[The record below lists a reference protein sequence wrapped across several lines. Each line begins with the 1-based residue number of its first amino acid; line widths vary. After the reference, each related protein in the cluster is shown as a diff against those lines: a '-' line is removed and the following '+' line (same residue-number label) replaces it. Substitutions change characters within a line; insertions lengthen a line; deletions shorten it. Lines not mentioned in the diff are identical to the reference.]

1 MICPNLTNSTI
12 RKQFN
17 NLVDVVGED
26 FAYYLWD
33 KNNGLPLSQQ
43 TTGKGATESVS
54 ANPLYANLEG
64 LYEGDSRKATLA
76 VAITFGTNFQKKYAG
91 FNKMSVND
99 QVKSITDYIFNSD
112 KSLEEVATGYIRR
125 ANQMNVQKG
134 RAISVNQDQVSRE
147 DLRKDPNSVVNKI
160 EDVTGLD
167 KLEAYNNFKNNPIS
181 RFTSFANMHNVV
193 NSGAYAT
200 WTKHALTLYK
210 GSDYTDIYHE
220 SWHEFSQK
228 YLTPAERAALYQT
241 ITSREGSF
249 KIGEMSIPYNVLTQR
264 QAEEVLAEEYR
275 AFALKKGKDVTH
287 VAKVEGPI
295 AKFFNRVYNFLQALF
310 NGVTKRGN
318 LSSEELSKSKVTEVF
333 ENLYL
338 GKIYTYRRSEKNIA
352 ETILNR
358 TKSFTLVT
366 EDERGKHTMD
376 YAANDGFEI
385 LNFIDYSLYSKMKAD
400 GRKISDLLNDTI
412 RNQYVP
418 ELYNAVRE
426 NFRQAIAEYE
436 AQVLVA
442 ESKKDQGSVDI
453 LLDRIAKL
461 KPIVYNDE
469 TWMDTVAHHQSFV
482 QGDLFKVD
490 STVATKDDTQESAQ
504 EDTIPGEEGKD
515 VGQYADRSAVNPLQY
530 YDPYVVELIRSLPNK
545 QVVAGQVIVVTGD
558 SLGLPTNG
566 DFLYNKN
573 LLQDKLSGVDNYE
586 EAIKIIEGL
595 VEYNPQMRDLLDML
609 PSPKENELT
618 PEELLLKGQF
628 LQSMSMP
635 QITPFRLKAEKVA
648 RIIETSKGNKE
659 VSGLGFNTFFVS
671 TLTQDALLE
680 FFDNEFQQSALR
692 DHRSENQEEGRKFTK
707 ISPNG
712 LEFATFSIESA
723 LTSYKLSPQSSTK
736 ELFDFM
742 RDAFGIDLYP
752 QNMASFFDKQGN
764 IRQTLSP
771 YSATTE
777 DAMRKSALAA
787 YNKMVLYNL
796 ISKLPIKEYRNLH
809 NKVNKAV
816 ETPART
822 FLSDVRKDIAGLLQ
836 EGIKELK
843 GDLTPYEEDTQSILS
858 YKEVLNH
865 FNENIGNQTL
875 TNERQLLFKAAENF
889 YYVTKSAS
897 FINDEGNLEWS
908 IREWQHLVSEVSN
921 VNNVQNVKDLSGHLN
936 LNSNDFVGNFDE
948 TGSFSTNSAL
958 LNKLFNQ
965 SGTRRKNLSKE
976 FRKMEVVNFTGYT
989 VGPEGKKTIN
999 LNPEDKLI
1007 QDLGAYLKEGVF
1019 ENMRPGS
1026 KASSYATRMSGSRAE
1041 RLYYDI
1047 NTFGLDVEN
1056 GTVIFPSEVFSQ
1068 YYKYLNFELSRAY
1081 TDTNRKEK
1089 LTAKEKR
1096 GGQFIIF
1103 NGIVPK
1109 NLETQMLDIVKNSE
1123 LSKKEAVAEA
1133 LKVLPF
1139 AQFRSYL
1146 EPFLNNEVQTLK
1158 AELAEAINLG
1168 QLEKNPKDSSTMSLN
1183 DRFKTLFPDT
1193 ANLDLVLADY
1203 IANYSTHQIEY
1214 MHLFVG
1220 DPSNFNIKNDDLK
1233 QDNWREVFKRLG
1245 ASISPGR
1252 QPRIDTQDLNTFNN
1266 NKSLSR
1272 GLESLVSPNTVR
1284 DYGTTFNY
1292 VQFKDIKTFETP
1304 EQRSAYARQIITNYA
1319 TYLSTQD
1326 KGKLSMDKYIAKAE
1340 DLLGDNIAAVL
1351 DQEKE
1356 SDAQAY
1362 VNLDFMRF
1370 YLHSIGEW
1378 GPKLEK
1384 AYKHE
1389 IKVMEKILAY
1399 RQTNDPVIYQEIKD
1413 LIAQTDMGIL
1423 TSLKLGYWGSPTNNT
1438 NYVTLGKYSVFPMS
1452 PSVVFETD
1460 LEERALDMFTSGVDF
1475 ATFDS
1480 GSKMSLPVDSIDFY
1494 KKETVVDAYGVE
1506 KEVRAINPITKESI
1520 VEFPIEGLRRQ
1531 QYIAPKYKN
1540 EATLSTQ
1547 MVKILFSNFYE
1558 DGQLSSQYLENPI
1571 IGEKIERARQAFIN
1585 NLNVVVEAEKAKI
1598 YTKIGAEMKNGK
1610 LVSFDTEMFADWIT
1624 NEFDKKDIPQAV
1636 YDYLLVENNRFVFSL
1651 DVAPQRAL
1659 FESVLAS
1666 ALSKRVV
1673 RPKMFGEAYIQL
1685 ASSGFNKTNTRYTN
1699 PTDAEVEKYGV
1710 SGLRD
1715 YGRVVNGKHQPAD
1728 IKLAYNPIK
1737 HAPLLKL
1744 NWNGEQIGTVDRL
1757 NKALLD
1763 DVWVEQNSQKITI
1776 VGVRIPVQALN
1787 SMEYLRVREF
1797 LPEKAGPIIIVP
1809 PSIVTKSGSDFDIDK
1824 LFMYEPELDDDGNL
1838 ILSNKDFQKNPASV
1852 YEFIKFRQESKAE
1865 LAKAINVLKNK
1876 KKEFIDRFSADTT
1889 IQDVMSSFIANNNMV
1904 FKVSAKSKKTDK
1916 EESTIMNNAL
1926 TQAIVLEQALAAQS
1940 QDPEIIELTKTI
1952 SNLKNIYQK
1961 YEKYSPGRVKSGSS
1975 NEVIAAI
1982 SDVLSEPSIIDT
1994 FLKPTDSPILKG
2006 IANYYDNKY
2015 RMGIGKIKSSRMF
2028 SPSVSLQIFRE
2039 NATGKKSL
2047 GIDAKTNALHKLYQ
2061 QVGLRYTDEFFLENF
2076 RMRSNKD
2083 ANGIVLGG
2091 LYEANNPYREGA
2103 DKYLI
2108 SDIINEFINGHV
2120 DIEKE
2125 DWINYFNADKAR
2137 TASILQMVL
2146 NGMPIEDAILLVNQ
2160 PIIHH
2165 YLKNK
2170 NLNQTSRQLGF
2181 VGKNVGIYLIE
2192 GLTATGLK
2200 NYVKYDNG
2208 RFSLRKTVREMIS
2221 DDLFNK
2227 HLTSFN
2233 EENYTPTTDTSRNSY
2248 DLLLSTINEGDNR
2261 VKVIAQ
2267 LAFLTQY
2274 ALIQEQNENLLN
2286 LTSVIDFNTAS
2297 YRNLNDFHKV
2307 APALR
2312 EASNYF
2318 NKEALDKIISS
2329 SVVSPFNITED
2340 AITMGNQVFDVIGS
2354 NEYQEFL
2361 NIYLDRYGKFW
2372 DADTAVTEV
2381 NNLNSAVMHAF
2392 IQKFT
2397 ELSGVDYYQEYGPK
2411 SKYLTKG
2418 AQGNL
2423 ASQYNKLFKQFS
2435 KYDSNLAA
2443 FVRKNLFLKNF
2454 RKQDVEGTNKF
2465 YIAMQTNERDPVTVD
2480 AIQKS
2485 FEDGLNYNYSQ
2496 PIEVNGQTIDLNE
2509 SVRQFFQDVANA
2521 TILGQGFL
2529 IKFRSIQPYLPVN
2542 ALESLWGAV
2551 EELRDIKSKL
2561 FTDQT
2566 DFTDEQKE
2574 EAKQGRLN
2582 FFGFLDQVMKIHA
2595 KQAFSSA
2602 SKSMNRLKYF
2612 PDYLRESVAKGI
2624 VLTPKAKGIAAMLVP
2639 NTTDTKLKSKFPVK
2653 FEGKE
2658 YKDALAAFD
2667 ANKVPF
2673 IIEGKRENASILSE
2687 LMTSI
2692 LTERFRQYPRM
2703 FGLVSDLGGVAL
2715 LEMSIFKGMGY
2726 EWRTSTTSP
2735 GNYLKSLMSAYN
2747 NVEAELTP
2755 IWEAMQAEKEQ
2766 AMTEDEM
2773 PDTLLDDQAYL
2784 DYLNKAGGEEFSGP
2798 FIAIED
2804 DGSMDLEDTGLKL
2817 KTPPAT
2823 VQEPM
2828 YPTGMVDS
2836 AKNEVNLKF
2845 SEVTAAR
2852 LRELLPEA
2860 SEEKLNFIVAK
2871 IQQEMKDQNPGFDF
2885 TSTC

>member
-17 NLVDVVGED
+17 SLVDVVGED

-76 VAITFGTNFQKKYAG
+76 VAITFGKNFQKKYAG
-91 FNKMSVND
+91 FNKMSVVD

-112 KSLEEVATGYIRR
+112 KSLEEIAAGYIRR

-134 RAISVNQDQVSRE
+134 RAISVNQEQVSRE

-160 EDVTGLD
+160 EEVTGLD
-167 KLEAYNNFKNNPIS
+167 RLEAYNNFKNSPIS

-249 KIGEMSIPYNVLTQR
+249 KIGNMSIPYNALTQR

-275 AFALKKGKDVTH
+275 AFALKKSKDVTE
-287 VAKVEGPI
+287 VAKVEKPV
-295 AKFFNRVYNFLQALF
+295 AKLFDRIYYFLQSLF

-318 LSSEELSKSKVTEVF
+318 LSPEDLAQSKVTEVF
-333 ENLYL
+333 ENLYS

-366 EDERGKHTMD
+366 EDEKGKHTMD

-385 LNFIDYSLYSKMKAD
+385 LNFIDYSLYAKMKAD
-400 GRKISDLLNDTI
+400 GRKISDLLDESI

-436 AQVLVA
+436 AQLQVA
-442 ESKKDQGSVDI
+442 INKKDAGTADI
-453 LLDRIAKL
+453 LQDRIDKL

-469 TWMDTVAHHQSFV
+469 TWLDTVDHHQSFV
-482 QGDLFKVD
+482 QGDLFKVQ
-490 STVATKDDTQESAQ
+490 SEITTKDDTQESVQ

-573 LLQDKLSGVDNYE
+573 LLQDKLSGVTNYE

-609 PSPKENELT
+609 PSPKQTELT
-618 PEELLLKGQF
+618 PEELLLKSQF
-628 LQSMSMP
+628 IQSMSMP
-635 QITPFRLKAEKVA
+635 QVTPFRLKAEKIA
-648 RIIETSKGNKE
+648 RIIETTKGNKE

-692 DHRSENQEEGRKFTK
+692 EHRSENAEEGRKFVK
-707 ISPNG
+707 SAPNG

-736 ELFDFM
+736 QLFDFM

-787 YNKMVLYNL
+787 YNKMVLYNM
-796 ISKLPIKEYRNLH
+796 INKLPVKEYRNLL

-822 FLSDVRKDIAGLLQ
+822 FLSDVRKDISSLLQ

-843 GDLTPYEEDTQSILS
+843 GNTAITEKDTEATIA
-858 YKEVLNH
+858 YKNVLQH

-875 TNERQLLFKAAENF
+875 ANERQLLFKAAENF

-897 FINDEGNLEWS
+897 FINDEGNMEWS

-936 LNSNDFVGNFDE
+936 LNSNDFVGNFDKS
-948 TGSFSTNSAL
+948 GSFVTNSAL

-989 VGPEGKKTIN
+989 PGVDGKKTIN

-1047 NTFGLDVEN
+1047 NSFGLDSESGAVMLPGEVVEQ
-1056 GTVIFPSEVFSQ
+1056 F
-1068 YYKYLNFELSRAY
+1068 YKYLKFELSRAY
-1081 TDTNRKEK
+1081 TDTNGKEK

-1103 NGIVPK
+1103 NGIIPK
-1109 NLETQMLDIVKNSE
+1109 DIEKQMLDTIKSSE
-1123 LSKKEAVAEA
+1123 LSKEETVDQVMKLMPLASF
-1133 LKVLPF
+1133 K
-1139 AQFRSYL
+1139 SYL
-1146 EPFLNNEVQTLK
+1146 EPFFNAEVQTFKL
-1158 AELAEAINLG
+1158 ELAEAINLG
-1168 QLEKNPKDSSTMSLN
+1168 QIEKNPRDSSTMSLE

-1193 ANLDLVLADY
+1193 PNLDIVLADY
-1203 IANYSTHQIEY
+1203 ITNYSTHQIEY

-1220 DPSNFNIKNDDLK
+1220 DPSNFNINTDDLK
-1233 QDNWREVFKRLG
+1233 QDNWREVFKRIG

-1252 QPRIDTQDLNTFNN
+1252 QPKIDTQDLNTFNG
-1266 NKSLSR
+1266 NKKLSR

-1284 DYGTTFNY
+1284 NYGTTFNY
-1292 VQFKDIKTFETP
+1292 VQFKDINTFETP
-1304 EQRSAYARQIITNYA
+1304 EQRVVFARQIITNYA
-1319 TYLSTQD
+1319 SHLSTED
-1326 KGKLSMDKYIAKAE
+1326 KGKLSMDEYIAKAE

-1351 DQEKE
+1351 NQKKE

-1362 VNLDFMRF
+1362 MNLDFMRF

-1389 IKVMEKILAY
+1389 VKVMEKILAY
-1399 RQTNDPVIYQEIKD
+1399 RQTNDPTTYQEIKD

-1460 LEERALDMFTSGVDF
+1460 LEERALDMFKSGVDF

-1494 KKETVVDAYGVE
+1494 RKETVVDAYGVE

-1547 MVKILFSNFYE
+1547 LVKILFSNFYE
-1558 DGQLSSQYLENPI
+1558 DGQLAGEYAGNSV
-1571 IGEKIERARQAFIN
+1571 IGQKIERARQAFIN

-1598 YTKIGAEMKNGK
+1598 YTRIGAEMKDGK

-1624 NEFDKKDIPQAV
+1624 SEFDKKDIPQAV

-1659 FESVLAS
+1659 FESVLSS

-1685 ASSGFNKTNTRYTN
+1685 ASSGFNKTNTRYTK
-1699 PTDAEVEKYGV
+1699 PTDADVAKYGV
-1710 SGLRD
+1710 GGLRD
-1715 YGRVVNGKHQPAD
+1715 YGRIVNGKHQPAD
-1728 IKLAYNPIK
+1728 IKLAFNPKK
-1737 HAPLLKL
+1737 HAPLLNL
-1744 NWNGEQIGTVDRL
+1744 SYNGEVIGTLDRL
-1757 NKALLD
+1757 NEALMD
-1763 DVWVEQNSQKITI
+1763 DNWVEQNSAKITI

-1787 SMEYLRVREF
+1787 SMEFLRVREF

-1824 LFMYEPELDDDGNL
+1824 LFMYEPEMDDKGNL
-1838 ILSNKDFQKNPASV
+1838 ILTNKEFQANPAAV
-1852 YEFIKFRQESKAE
+1852 YEFIKFRQESKVE
-1865 LAKAINVLKNK
+1865 LSRAINVLKNK
-1876 KKEFIDRFSADTT
+1876 KKEFIDRFSADKT

-1904 FKVSAKSKKTDK
+1904 FKVSKSKKTDK
-1916 EESTIMNNAL
+1916 EESAIMDNAL
-1926 TQAIVLEQALAAQS
+1926 TQAIVLEQALAAQT

-1952 SNLKNIYQK
+1952 SNLKKIYQK
-1961 YEKYSPGRVKSGSS
+1961 YEKYSPGRIKSGSS

-1982 SDVLSEPSIIDT
+1982 SDVLSEPSVMST

-2006 IANYYDNKY
+2006 LAKYYDDKY
-2015 RMGIGKIKSSRMF
+2015 RMGTGKIKSSRMF
-2028 SPSVSLQIFRE
+2028 TPSVSLQIFRE

-2061 QVGLRYTDEFFLENF
+2061 QVGLRYTEEFFLNNF
-2076 RMRSNKD
+2076 LMRTNKD

-2091 LYEANNPYREGA
+2091 LYEANNPYREGEN
-2103 DKYLI
+2103 KYLI

-2137 TASILQMVL
+2137 TATILQMVL

-2160 PIIHH
+2160 PIVHH
-2165 YLKNK
+2165 YLKNR
-2170 NLNQTSRQLGF
+2170 NLNQTARQLGF
-2181 VGKNVGIYLIE
+2181 SGKRMGDYLKE
-2192 GLTATGLK
+2192 GLTAVGLK
-2200 NYVKYDNG
+2200 SYLQYDNG
-2208 RFSLRKTVREMIS
+2208 KLSIRKTIREMMS

-2227 HLTSFN
+2227 HIKNFN

-2248 DLLLSTINEGDNR
+2248 DLLLSTIDEGDNR
-2261 VKVIAQ
+2261 VKAIAQ

-2274 ALIQEQNENLLN
+2274 ALIEEQNENLLN

-2312 EASNYF
+2312 EAQNFF
-2318 NKEALDKIISS
+2318 NKEALDKIVSS
-2329 SVVSPFNITED
+2329 SVVSPFNVTED
-2340 AITMGNQVFDVIGS
+2340 AITIGTQVFDVIGS
-2354 NEYQEFL
+2354 KEYQEFL
-2361 NIYLDRYGKFW
+2361 NLYIDQYGKFW
-2372 DADTAVTEV
+2372 DPDTTVTEV

-2423 ASQYNKLFKQFS
+2423 ASQYNKLFKQFA
-2435 KYDSNLAA
+2435 KYDTNLASFA
-2443 FVRKNLFLKNF
+2443 RRNLFLKNF

-2496 PIEVNGQTIDLNE
+2496 SIEVNGQTIDLNE

-2521 TILGQGFL
+2521 TILGQGFA

-2542 ALESLWGAV
+2542 SLESLWGAV
-2551 EELRDIKSKL
+2551 EELRDIKGKL
-2561 FTDQT
+2561 FADESE
-2566 DFTDEQKE
+2566 FTDEQKAE
-2574 EAKQGRLN
+2574 SKQGRINFLSFLN
-2582 FFGFLDQVMKIHA
+2582 QVMKIHA
-2595 KQAFSSA
+2595 KQAFSPA
-2602 SKSMNRLKYF
+2602 SKSLNRLKYF

-2624 VLTPKAKGIAAMLVP
+2624 VITPKAKGIAAMLVP
-2639 NTTDTKLKSKFPVK
+2639 NTTEAKLKSKFPVK

-2658 YKDALAAFD
+2658 YSDVMAAFN
-2667 ANKVPF
+2667 ANKLPF
-2673 IIEGKRENASILSE
+2673 IIEGRRENASILSE

-2703 FGLVSDLGGVAL
+2703 FGLISDLGGVAL
-2715 LEMSIFKGMGY
+2715 LEMSIYKGMGY

-2735 GNYLKSLMSAYN
+2735 GNYIKSLINAYN

-2755 IWEAMQAEKEQ
+2755 IWEQMQADKAQ
-2766 AMTEDEM
+2766 AMTEEDM
-2773 PDTLLDDQAYL
+2773 PDTSLDDQAYL
-2784 DYLNKAGGEEFSGP
+2784 DYLNKQGGEEFSGP

-2817 KTPPAT
+2817 KTPA
-2823 VQEPM
+2823 VVEEPM
-2828 YPTGMVDS
+2828 YDTGMIDKS
-2836 AKNEVNLKF
+2836 NNEIKLKY
-2845 SEVTAAR
+2845 SEVTPAR
-2852 LRELLPEA
+2852 LRELMPQA
-2860 SEEKLNFIVAK
+2860 SEEKLNFIVAN
-2871 IQQEMKDQNPGFDF
+2871 IQQQMRDQNPGFDF

>member
-17 NLVDVVGED
+17 SLVDVVGED

-112 KSLEEVATGYIRR
+112 KSLEEVAAGYIRR
-125 ANQMNVQKG
+125 ANQMNVQSN

-249 KIGEMSIPYNVLTQR
+249 KIGEMSIPYNALTQR

-275 AFALKKGKDVTH
+275 AFAITKSKDVTA
-287 VAKVEGPI
+287 VPKSEGPI
-295 AKFFNRVYNFLQALF
+295 AKLFNRIYNFLQALF

-318 LSSEELSKSKVTEVF
+318 LSPEDLATSKVTEVF
-333 ENLYL
+333 ENLYS

-436 AQVLVA
+436 AQLEVA
-442 ESKKDQGSVDI
+442 TNKKDQGSIDI

-469 TWMDTVAHHQSFV
+469 TWLDTVDHHQSFV
-482 QGDLFKVD
+482 QGDLFKVQSD
-490 STVATKDDTQESAQ
+490 ITTKDDTQETAQ

-545 QVVAGQVIVVTGD
+545 QVVAGQIIVVTGD

-573 LLQDKLSGVDNYE
+573 LLQDKLAGVANYE

-609 PSPKENELT
+609 PSPKQTELT
-618 PEELLLKGQF
+618 PEELLLKSQF
-628 LQSMSMP
+628 IQSMSMP
-635 QITPFRLKAEKVA
+635 QVTPFRLKAEKVA
-648 RIIETSKGNKE
+648 RIIETSRGSKE

-692 DHRSENQEEGRKFTK
+692 EHRSENEEEGRKFVKT
-707 ISPNG
+707 SPNG

-723 LTSYKLSPQSSTK
+723 LSSYKLSPQSSTK
-736 ELFDFM
+736 DLFDFM

-752 QNMASFFDKQGN
+752 QNMPSFFDKQGN

-771 YSATTE
+771 YSLTTE
-777 DAMRKSALAA
+777 DAIRKSALAA
-787 YNKMVLYNL
+787 YNKMVLYNM
-796 ISKLPIKEYRNLH
+796 INKLPAKEYRDLL

-822 FLSDVRKDIAGLLQ
+822 FLSDVRKDISSLLQ

-843 GDLTPYEEDTQSILS
+843 GNTAITEKDTEATIA
-858 YKEVLNH
+858 YKNVLQH

-897 FINDEGNLEWS
+897 FINDEGNMEWS

-948 TGSFSTNSAL
+948 SGAFTTNSAL

-976 FRKMEVVNFTGYT
+976 LRKMEVVNFTGFS

-999 LNPEDKLI
+999 LNSDDKLI

-1026 KASSYATRMSGSRAE
+1026 KASSYATRMSGSRSE

-1047 NTFGLDVEN
+1047 NSFGVDMEN
-1056 GTVIFPSEVFSQ
+1056 GSILLPGEVISQ
-1068 YYKYLNFELSRAY
+1068 FYKYLNFELSRAY

-1089 LTAKEKR
+1089 LTDKEKR

-1103 NGIVPK
+1103 NGIIPK
-1109 NLETQMLDIVKNSE
+1109 DVEKQMIDIVKNSE

-1133 LKVLPF
+1133 MKLMPL

-1146 EPFLNNEVQTLK
+1146 EPFFNNEVQVLK
-1158 AELAEAINLG
+1158 GELAEAINLG
-1168 QLEKNPKDSSTMSLN
+1168 QLEKNPKDASTMSLE

-1193 ANLDLVLADY
+1193 PNLDVVLADY

-1220 DPSNFNIKNDDLK
+1220 DPSNFNIKEEDLN
-1233 QDNWREVFKRLG
+1233 QDNWREVFKRIG

-1252 QPRIDTQDLNTFNN
+1252 QPKIDTQDLNTFNS

-1304 EQRSAYARQIITNYA
+1304 EQRSAFARQIITNYA
-1319 TYLSTQD
+1319 TYLSTED
-1326 KGKLSMDKYIAKAE
+1326 KGKLPMDQYIAKAE
-1340 DLLGDNIAAVL
+1340 DLLGDNISAVL
-1351 DQEKE
+1351 NQGKE

-1362 VNLDFMRF
+1362 MNLDFMRF

-1389 IKVMEKILAY
+1389 VKVMEKILAY
-1399 RQTNDPVIYQEIKD
+1399 RQTNDPTTYQEIKD
-1413 LIAQTDMGIL
+1413 LIAKTDMGIL

-1460 LEERALDMFTSGVDF
+1460 LEERALDMFTNGVDF

-1494 KKETVVDAYGVE
+1494 RKETMVDAYGVE
-1506 KEVRAINPITKESI
+1506 KEVRAMNPITRESI
-1520 VEFPIEGLRRQ
+1520 VEFPIVGLRRQ
-1531 QYIAPKYKN
+1531 QYIAPKHKN

-1558 DGQLSSQYLENPI
+1558 DGQLAGEYGSNSV
-1571 IGEKIERARQAFIN
+1571 IGQKIERARQAFIN

-1598 YTKIGAEMKNGK
+1598 YTRIGAEMKDGK

-1624 NEFDKKDIPQAV
+1624 SEFDKKDIPQAV

-1659 FESVLAS
+1659 FESVLSS

-1685 ASSGFNKTNTRYTN
+1685 ASSGFNKTNTRYTK
-1699 PTDAEVEKYGV
+1699 PTDADIEKYGV
-1710 SGLRD
+1710 GGLRD
-1715 YGRVVNGKHQPAD
+1715 YGRIVNGRHQPAD
-1728 IKLAYNPIK
+1728 IKLAFNPKK
-1737 HAPLLKL
+1737 HAPLLNL
-1744 NWNGEQIGTVDRL
+1744 SYNGEVIGTLDRL
-1757 NKALLD
+1757 NKALMD
-1763 DVWVEQNSQKITI
+1763 DNWVEQNSAKITI

-1787 SMEYLRVREF
+1787 SMEFLRVREF

-1824 LFMYEPELDDDGNL
+1824 LFMYEPEMDDEGNL
-1838 ILSNKDFQKNPASV
+1838 ILTNKEFQANPAAV
-1852 YEFIKFRQESKAE
+1852 YEFIKFRQESKVE
-1865 LAKAINVLKNK
+1865 LSRAINVLKNK
-1876 KKEFIDRFSADTT
+1876 KKEFIDRFSADKT

-1904 FKVSAKSKKTDK
+1904 FKVSKSKKTDK
-1916 EESTIMNNAL
+1916 EESAIMDNAL
-1926 TQAIVLEQALAAQS
+1926 TQAIVLEQALAAQT

-1952 SNLKNIYQK
+1952 ANLKKIYQK
-1961 YEKYSPGRVKSGSS
+1961 YEKYSPGRIKSGSS

-1982 SDVLSEPSIIDT
+1982 SDVLSEPSVMST

-2006 IANYYDNKY
+2006 IAAQYDKKY
-2015 RMGIGKIKSSRMF
+2015 RMGIGRIKSSRMF
-2028 SPSVSLQIFRE
+2028 TPSVSLQIFRE

-2061 QVGLRYTDEFFLENF
+2061 QVGLRYTDQFFLDNF

-2083 ANGIVLGG
+2083 DNGVILGG

-2137 TASILQMVL
+2137 TATILQMVL
-2146 NGMPIEDAILLVNQ
+2146 NGMPIEDAILLANQ

-2165 YLKNK
+2165 YLKNR
-2170 NLNQTSRQLGF
+2170 NLNQTSKQLGF
-2181 VGKNVGIYLIE
+2181 VGKKAGMYLIE
-2192 GLTATGLK
+2192 GLTAAGLK
-2200 NYVKYDNG
+2200 SYLQYDSG
-2208 RFSLRKTVREMIS
+2208 RFSLRKTVREMMS

-2227 HLTSFN
+2227 HIKSFN

-2248 DLLLSTINEGDNR
+2248 DVLLGSINEGDNR
-2261 VKVIAQ
+2261 TKVVAQ

-2274 ALIQEQNENLLN
+2274 ALVEEQNENLLN

-2312 EASNYF
+2312 EAANYF
-2318 NKEALDKIISS
+2318 NQEALDKIVSG

-2340 AITMGNQVFDVIGS
+2340 AVTMGNQVFDVIGS
-2354 NEYQEFL
+2354 KEYQEFL
-2361 NIYLDRYGKFW
+2361 NIYLDKYGKFW

-2423 ASQYNKLFKQFS
+2423 ASQYNKLFKQFA
-2435 KYDSNLAA
+2435 KYDTNLAS

-2496 PIEVNGQTIDLNE
+2496 PIVVNGQTVDLNE

-2542 ALESLWGAV
+2542 SLESLWGAV
-2551 EELRDIKSKL
+2551 EELRDIKTKL
-2561 FTDQT
+2561 FADQT

-2595 KQAFSSA
+2595 KQAFSPA
-2602 SKSMNRLKYF
+2602 SKSLNRLKYF

-2624 VLTPKAKGIAAMLVP
+2624 VITPKAKGIAAMLVP
-2639 NTTDTKLKSKFPVK
+2639 NTTETKLKSKFSVK

-2658 YKDALAAFD
+2658 YADVMAAFN

-2735 GNYLKSLMSAYN
+2735 GNYLKSLINAYN

-2755 IWEAMQAEKEQ
+2755 IWEQMQADKAQ
-2766 AMTEDEM
+2766 AVQPEEM
-2773 PDTLLDDQAYL
+2773 PDTLLDDQGYI
-2784 DYLNKAGGEEFSGP
+2784 DYLNKQEGEGFSGP

-2823 VQEPM
+2823 VQEPT
-2828 YPTGMVDS
+2828 YPTGMVDKF
-2836 AKNEVNLKF
+2836 KNEVNLKF
-2845 SEVTAAR
+2845 SEVTSIR

>member
-1 MICPNLTNSTI
+1 
-12 RKQFN
+12 
-17 NLVDVVGED
+17 
-26 FAYYLWD
+26 
-33 KNNGLPLSQQ
+33 
-43 TTGKGATESVS
+43 
-54 ANPLYANLEG
+54 
-64 LYEGDSRKATLA
+64 
-76 VAITFGTNFQKKYAG
+76 
-91 FNKMSVND
+91 
-99 QVKSITDYIFNSD
+99 
-112 KSLEEVATGYIRR
+112 
-125 ANQMNVQKG
+125 
-134 RAISVNQDQVSRE
+134 
-147 DLRKDPNSVVNKI
+147 
-160 EDVTGLD
+160 
-167 KLEAYNNFKNNPIS
+167 
-181 RFTSFANMHNVV
+181 
-193 NSGAYAT
+193 
-200 WTKHALTLYK
+200 
-210 GSDYTDIYHE
+210 
-220 SWHEFSQK
+220 
-228 YLTPAERAALYQT
+228 
-241 ITSREGSF
+241 
-249 KIGEMSIPYNVLTQR
+249 
-264 QAEEVLAEEYR
+264 
-275 AFALKKGKDVTH
+275 
-287 VAKVEGPI
+287 
-295 AKFFNRVYNFLQALF
+295 
-310 NGVTKRGN
+310 
-318 LSSEELSKSKVTEVF
+318 
-333 ENLYL
+333 
-338 GKIYTYRRSEKNIA
+338 
-352 ETILNR
+352 
-358 TKSFTLVT
+358 
-366 EDERGKHTMD
+366 
-376 YAANDGFEI
+376 
-385 LNFIDYSLYSKMKAD
+385 
-400 GRKISDLLNDTI
+400 
-412 RNQYVP
+412 
-418 ELYNAVRE
+418 
-426 NFRQAIAEYE
+426 
-436 AQVLVA
+436 
-442 ESKKDQGSVDI
+442 
-453 LLDRIAKL
+453 
-461 KPIVYNDE
+461 
-469 TWMDTVAHHQSFV
+469 
-482 QGDLFKVD
+482 
-490 STVATKDDTQESAQ
+490 
-504 EDTIPGEEGKD
+504 
-515 VGQYADRSAVNPLQY
+515 
-530 YDPYVVELIRSLPNK
+530 
-545 QVVAGQVIVVTGD
+545 
-558 SLGLPTNG
+558 
-566 DFLYNKN
+566 
-573 LLQDKLSGVDNYE
+573 
-586 EAIKIIEGL
+586 
-595 VEYNPQMRDLLDML
+595 MRDLLDML

-843 GDLTPYEEDTQSILS
+843 GKTAITEEDTEATTNF
-858 YKEVLNH
+858 KKVLQH

-1158 AELAEAINLG
+1158 VELAEAINLG

-1399 RQTNDPVIYQEIKD
+1399 RQTNDAVTYQEIKD

-1558 DGQLSSQYLENPI
+1558 DGQLSSQYLENSI

-1598 YTKIGAEMKNGK
+1598 YTKIGAEMKDGK

-1715 YGRVVNGKHQPAD
+1715 YGRIVNGKHQPAD

-2083 ANGIVLGG
+2083 ANGVILGG
-2091 LYEANNPYREGA
+2091 LYEANNPYREGK

-2165 YLKNK
+2165 YLKSK

-2192 GLTATGLK
+2192 GLTAAGLK

-2574 EAKQGRLN
+2574 EAKKGRLN

-2595 KQAFSSA
+2595 KQAFSPA

-2823 VQEPM
+2823 VQEPV

-2836 AKNEVNLKF
+2836 ASNEINLKF
-2845 SEVTAAR
+2845 SEVTSAR